1 MFVKKDERKIPQIL
15 SEASA
20 QDRKE
25 NLTELRLA
33 RRPAEFNGSISI
45 LCQPHYANALHDLI
59 SLSLYD
65 CQISTL
71 TGIGYLASSS
81 SCNTTTTEEEDE
93 NADLH
98 EDVCCPHLKELNFGR
113 NPLSVLSPELSRLS
127 NSLTSLWLDDCEIT
141 GPLPE
146 CVYDL
151 ENLEILRISNNK
163 ITTLKGRHGIDK
175 WKNMK
180 VLCLD
185 GNMIEEV
192 PAELAALTH
201 LESLLLRKNKL
212 SALPE
217 GVPGINHPNLTLL
230 HVSSNNLRSLP
241 SSISE
246 CGSLTVIYANAN
258 KITAVPEDMAM
269 RLTRLES
276 CNLCNNQIE
285 SVGVEFLERF
295 GEPDLKSGKC
305 EKDSACT
312 VNLDQNPMVEKRREL
327 LSQDDATM
335 DTS

>member
-15 SEASA
+15 TEASA
-20 QDRKE
+20 KDRKE

-45 LCQPHYANALHDLI
+45 LCQPHYANALHDLT

-71 TGIGYLASSS
+71 TGIGYLASS
-81 SCNTTTTEEEDE
+81 CHTEEEDAE
-93 NADLH
+93 INH
-98 EDVCCPHLKELNFGR
+98 DVCCPHLKELNFGR
-113 NPLSVLSPELSRLS
+113 NPLSMLPSELSLLA

-146 CVYDL
+146 CIYDL
-151 ENLEILRISNNK
+151 ENLEILRVSNNK
-163 ITTLKGRHGIDK
+163 ITALKGLHGIDK
-175 WKNMK
+175 LIKIK

-192 PAELAALTH
+192 PAELAQLTH

-217 GVPGINHPNLTLL
+217 GVPGVSHTNLTLL
-230 HVSSNNLRSLP
+230 HVSSNNLKSLP

-246 CGSLTVIYANAN
+246 CVSLTSIYANAN
-258 KITAVPEDMAM
+258 KITAIPEDMALK
-269 RLTRLES
+269 LTRLES

-285 SVGVEFLERF
+285 SVSVGFLERF
-295 GEPDLKSGKC
+295 GEPDVKSGKC
-305 EKDSACT
+305 EKDSTCA
-312 VNLDQNPMVEKRREL
+312 VNLDQNPMVEKQQDL
-327 LSQDDATM
+327 LQQDSAIM